1 MNDEPLFI
9 LDGYSL
15 IYRSY
20 FAFIKKPLTNK
31 RGENTSALFGFFR
44 TFFSLFNTYK
54 PSFFAV
60 AMDSLTPTF
69 RHEQYPEY
77 KATRDKTPEELHN
90 QVPLIEEILEAL
102 GVPIL
107 RVNGYE
113 ADDIM
118 ATLAEQCREI
128 KRPCFIISGDKDLL
142 QLVQGDVKMLHT
154 EKGEYF
160 EVDREAVHEKWGI
173 YPEQVLDYLALTGD
187 SADNIPGVK
196 GIGPKTAVSLLEKYE
211 TLDNIYAHLDELTA
225 GQKKKLEENRENAYM
240 SKRLVVL
247 DSSTPLSS
255 SMEDLKLGEL
265 HVEAA
270 VPLLLKQDI
279 TSIAEEIAGKKA
291 VDRQKPVQAKPGVY
305 SAVLSIED
313 LDTWVE
319 KVRTNKWFAF
329 DVETDNLDSLQ
340 AAPVGICLSVV
351 SGEGCYIPL
360 KVPDADCI
368 PEGEVKKR
376 IETILTDPDLY
387 CIGQNI
393 KYDYK
398 VMKRWGITITNI
410 AFDTMIAAW
419 ILDSQGGSFGMDN
432 LAARYLQYR
441 TFHFNE
447 VVAKGDTFDS
457 VPLQRA
463 VTYAAEDADIT
474 YRLFELFRGQI
485 EERKLEKLFYEVEMP
500 LVTVL
505 ADMELE
511 GILLDL
517 KTLESYSRELASEL
531 AGIEDSVY
539 QLCGEIFNINSTKQL
554 QTILF
559 DKRNLQPIKKTKSGF
574 STDNSVL
581 EELAKEDPV
590 PELVLKYR
598 ALSKLKS
605 TYVDALPK
613 MINPETGKL
622 HTHFMQTGTATGRLS
637 SKDPNLQNIPIRTE
651 EGRRIRASF
660 VPARGNIFLSA
671 DYSQIEL
678 VILAHLSGDP
688 ALSRAFKEGLDVH
701 SQTGS
706 LIFGVP
712 VEEVSAEKRRMAKVI
727 NFGIMYGMSGFR
739 LSRELA
745 IPRVQADRF
754 IEAYFHKYAGVK
766 AFIDK
771 TIAEVEQTG
780 TVKTILGRERKIPG
794 INSQNRNE
802 KMGAERIAVN
812 TPIQGSA
819 ADIVKLAMLAIVP
832 RLRREGCRAALILQ
846 VHDELIFELPAEEKE
861 KVTEIVQEE
870 MESAVT
876 LSVPL
881 KVSVETGSSWGELH

>member
-118 ATLAEQCREI
+118 ATLAQQCREI

-211 TLDNIYAHLDELTA
+211 TLDNIYTHLDELPA

-340 AAPVGICLSVV
+340 AAPVGICLSVE
-351 SGEGCYIPL
+351 SGQGCYIPL

-376 IETILTDPDLY
+376 IETILTDPGLY

-485 EERKLEKLFYEVEMP
+485 EERRLEKLFYEVEMP

-688 ALSRAFKEGLDVH
+688 ALSRAFREGLDVH

-861 KVTEIVQEE
+861 KITEIVQEE